1 VKKFLVK
8 STSNTYKYI
17 LLNIFVVDGSI
28 YWQYSGESNAF
39 LLRNLKDAIEEYP
52 GDLLGCKEICEKHG
66 YTFLGFV
73 E

>member
-1 VKKFLVK
+1 
-8 STSNTYKYI
+8 

-39 LLRNLKDAIEEYP
+39 LLRNLKDTVEEYP